1 MNFAKIKKAVSA
13 VTAAV
18 LCVTMAF
25 GTAASAATDP
35 VWKET
40 KTLANAKYNSTYIKL
55 AEKYSKKESSKTVT
69 FEKSKT
75 KKFLDKQ
82 IKAIKSD
89 DPQFSVYAINKDE
102 IASVAY
108 KDDKIKMVI
117 YSKNVDLSIGIYE
130 DPKNVVMASPA
141 DKEKITLPVTDAA
154 AYEEVI
160 NGMLDGFMNFNDEN
174 YYDNLGIKDTA
185 KGKYFKIKSGDKTY
199 YYEEFK
205 SSQYDKFGFLFNE
218 KGKPIAMVGD
228 ETIACFSISYS
239 VKDSAFKVPKDYK
252 EVDLSELQ

>member
-1 MNFAKIKKAVSA
+1 MNFVKFKKAVSA

-25 GTAASAATDP
+25 GTTASAATDP
-35 VWKET
+35 AWKEA
-40 KTLANAKYNSTYIKL
+40 KTLANAKYNSNYIKL

-89 DPQFSVYAINKDE
+89 DPKFSVYAINKDE
-102 IASVAY
+102 IAAVAY
-108 KDDKIKMVI
+108 KDDKIKIVL
-117 YSKNVDLSIGIYE
+117 YSKDIMNIGMYTSS
-130 DPKNVVMASPA
+130 KNMVMVSPA
-141 DKEKITLPVTDAA
+141 DKEKITMPVTEDAD
-154 AYEEVI
+154 YEETMD
-160 NGMLDGFMNFNDEN
+160 GMLDGFMNFNDEK
-174 YYDNLGIKDTA
+174 YYENLGIKDTA
-185 KGKYFKIKSGDKTY
+185 KGKYFKIKSDDKTY

-228 ETIACFSISYS
+228 EMVACFSLSYS
-239 VKDSAFKVPKDYK
+239 VKDSEFKVPKDYK
-252 EVDLSELQ
+252 EVDLNDLQ